1 MADMNGKVVLVTGAN
16 TGIGKEAALALAKMG
31 ATIVIAARN
40 RAKGERAADEIAQ
53 KAGLPPARR
62 PELIDLD
69 LASFASIRAAAT
81 SFLSRHDRS
90 AADPADQGKK
100 SAADPADKGKKSAA
114 DPADSGAKLH
124 VLVNNAGL
132 VLETRT
138 TTVEGFET
146 TFGVN
151 HLGHFLFTQLLL
163 GALKKAAKED
173 GEARVV
179 NVSSDA
185 HRWARRGLDW
195 DDLQSE
201 KKYASFDVYAKSKLA
216 NIYFTRALARRL
228 EGTDVTTNALHPGVV
243 ATEFASSDD
252 VGFFTSFGFKIVRP
266 FLKTPAQGAATTVHL
281 ASAPELRGVSGK
293 YFADSKPK
301 HPMRIAQDDALAERL
316 WAISE
321 QLVGSATTSAAA

>member
-53 KAGLPPARR
+53 KAGLPSARR

-69 LASFASIRAAAT
+69 LASFASIRAAAAT
-81 SFLSRHDRS
+81 FLARHEKS
-90 AADPADQGKK
+90 AADPADQGKT
-100 SAADPADKGKKSAA
+100 SAA

-216 NIYFTRALARRL
+216 NVYFTRALARRL
-228 EGTDVTTNALHPGVV
+228 EGTGVTTNALHPGVV

-293 YFADSKPK
+293 YFADSKLK

-321 QLVGSATTSAAA
+321 QLVGSVTTSAAA

>member
-31 ATIVIAARN
+31 ASIVIAARN
-40 RAKGERAADEIAQ
+40 RAKGESAAEEIER
-53 KAGLPPARR
+53 KTGKK

-69 LASFASIRAAAT
+69 LASFASIRAAVAT
-81 SFLSRHDRS
+81 FLARHE
-90 AADPADQGKK
+90 
-100 SAADPADKGKKSAA
+100 
-114 DPADSGAKLH
+114 KLH

-185 HRWARRGLDW
+185 HRWARRGIDW
-195 DDLQSE
+195 DDLQAE

-228 EGTDVTTNALHPGVV
+228 EGTGVTTNSLHPGVV

-252 VGFFTSFGFKIVRP
+252 MGFFTSFGFKIVRP
-266 FLKTPAQGAATTVHL
+266 FLKSPAQGAATTIHL
-281 ASAPELRGVSGK
+281 ASAPELRGVTGK

-316 WAISE
+316 WVISE
-321 QLVGSATTSAAA
+321 QLVRSASTSAAA

>member
-16 TGIGKEAALALAKMG
+16 TGIGKETALALAKMG
-31 ATIVIAARN
+31 AQVVIAARN
-40 RAKGERAADEIAQ
+40 RDKGERAADEVAQ
-53 KAGLPPARR
+53 KAGLPAERR

-81 SFLSRHDRS
+81 SFLARHE
-90 AADPADQGKK
+90 
-100 SAADPADKGKKSAA
+100 
-114 DPADSGAKLH
+114 KLH

-132 VLETRT
+132 VLESRT

-151 HLGHFLFTQLLL
+151 HLGHFLLTQLLL
-163 GALKKAAKED
+163 DALKKAAKED

-216 NIYFTRALARRL
+216 NVYFTRALARRL
-228 EGTDVTTNALHPGVV
+228 EGTGVTTNALHPGVV

-266 FLKTPAQGAATTVHL
+266 FLKTPAQGAATTIHL
-281 ASAPELRGVSGK
+281 ASAPELRGVSGQ
-293 YFADSKPK
+293 YFASSKPK

-316 WAISE
+316 WTLSE
-321 QLVGSATTSAAA
+321 RLVQSVTDAA

>member
-40 RAKGERAADEIAQ
+40 RAKGEHAADEIAT
-53 KAGLPPARR
+53 KAGRR

-69 LASFASIRAAAT
+69 LASFASIRAAAA
-81 SFLSRHDRS
+81 SFLARHE
-90 AADPADQGKK
+90 
-100 SAADPADKGKKSAA
+100 
-114 DPADSGAKLH
+114 KLH

-151 HLGHFLFTQLLL
+151 HLGHFLLTQLLL

-216 NIYFTRALARRL
+216 NLYFTRALARRL
-228 EGTDVTTNALHPGVV
+228 DGTGVTTNALHPGVV

-252 VGFFTSFGFKIVRP
+252 VGFFTSFGFKIVR
-266 FLKTPAQGAATTVHL
+266 
-281 ASAPELRGVSGK
+281 
-293 YFADSKPK
+293 
-301 HPMRIAQDDALAERL
+301 
-316 WAISE
+316 
-321 QLVGSATTSAAA
+321 

>member
-1 MADMNGKVVLVTGAN
+1 MTATSNKVVLVTGAN
-16 TGIGKEAALALAKMG
+16 TGIGKETAAALAKEGAHVVLA
-31 ATIVIAARN
+31 IRN
-40 RAKGERAADEIAQ
+40 RAKGEAAADEIESRS
-53 KAGLPPARR
+53 GVR
-62 PELIDLD
+62 PELLTLD
-69 LASFASIRAAAT
+69 LASFASIREAAAT
-81 SFLSRHDRS
+81 FLAHHD
-90 AADPADQGKK
+90 
-100 SAADPADKGKKSAA
+100 
-114 DPADSGAKLH
+114 KLH

-132 VLETRT
+132 VLESRT

-173 GEARVV
+173 HEARIV

-216 NIYFTRALARRL
+216 NLYFTRALARRL
-228 EGTDVTTNALHPGVV
+228 EGTGVTVNALHPGVV

-252 VGFFTSFGFKIVRP
+252 VGFFTSFGFKLVRP
-266 FLKTPAQGAATTVHL
+266 FLKTSAQGAATSIFL
-281 ASAPELRGVSGK
+281 ASSPEVRGVTGK
-293 YFADSKPK
+293 YFADSKLK
-301 HPMRIAQDDALAERL
+301 HPMRLAQDDALAERL
-316 WAISE
+316 WSISE
-321 QLVGSATTSAAA
+321 AMVASVDASAAA

>member
-1 MADMNGKVVLVTGAN
+1 MNGKVVLVTGAN

-40 RAKGERAADEIAQ
+40 RAKGERAADEIAT
-53 KAGLPPARR
+53 KAGLPAARR

-69 LASFASIRAAAT
+69 LASFASIRAAAAT
-81 SFLSRHDRS
+81 FLARHE
-90 AADPADQGKK
+90 
-100 SAADPADKGKKSAA
+100 
-114 DPADSGAKLH
+114 KLH

-163 GALKKAAKED
+163 GALKKAAKDD

-228 EGTDVTTNALHPGVV
+228 EGTGVTTNALHPGVV

-266 FLKTPAQGAATTVHL
+266 FLKTPAQGAATTIHL

-321 QLVGSATTSAAA
+321 QLVRSTETSAAA

>member
-31 ATIVIAARN
+31 ASIVIAARN
-40 RAKGERAADEIAQ
+40 RAKGESAAEEIER
-53 KAGLPPARR
+53 KTGEK

-69 LASFASIRAAAT
+69 LASFASIRAAAAT
-81 SFLSRHDRS
+81 FLARHE
-90 AADPADQGKK
+90 
-100 SAADPADKGKKSAA
+100 
-114 DPADSGAKLH
+114 KLH

-185 HRWARRGLDW
+185 HRWARRGIDW
-195 DDLQSE
+195 DDLQAE

-228 EGTDVTTNALHPGVV
+228 EGTGVTTNSLHPGVV

-252 VGFFTSFGFKIVRP
+252 MGFFTSFGFKIVRP
-266 FLKTPAQGAATTVHL
+266 FLKSPAQGAATTIHL
-281 ASAPELRGVSGK
+281 ASAPELRGVTGK

-316 WAISE
+316 WVISE
-321 QLVGSATTSAAA
+321 QLVRSASTSAAA

>member
-40 RAKGERAADEIAQ
+40 RAKGERAADEIAR

-69 LASFASIRAAAT
+69 LASFASIRAAAA
-81 SFLSRHDRS
+81 SFLARHD
-90 AADPADQGKK
+90 K
-100 SAADPADKGKKSAA
+100 SAADPADSGKKSAA

-185 HRWARRGLDW
+185 HRWARRALDW

-216 NIYFTRALARRL
+216 NLYFTRALARRL
-228 EGTDVTTNALHPGVV
+228 EGTGVTTNALHPGVV

-321 QLVGSATTSAAA
+321 QLVRSAETSAAA

>member
-31 ATIVIAARN
+31 ASIVIAARN
-40 RAKGERAADEIAQ
+40 RAKGERAAEEIERQTGQ
-53 KAGLPPARR
+53 K

-69 LASFASIRAAAT
+69 LASFVSIRAAAAT
-81 SFLSRHDRS
+81 FLARHEN
-90 AADPADQGKK
+90 
-100 SAADPADKGKKSAA
+100 
-114 DPADSGAKLH
+114 LH

-185 HRWARRGLDW
+185 HRWARRGIDW
-195 DDLQSE
+195 DDLQAE

-228 EGTDVTTNALHPGVV
+228 EGTGVTTNSLHPGVV

-252 VGFFTSFGFKIVRP
+252 MGFFTSFGFKIVRP
-266 FLKTPAQGAATTVHL
+266 FLKSPAQGAATTIHL
-281 ASAPELRGVSGK
+281 ASAPELRGVTGK

-316 WAISE
+316 WVISE
-321 QLVGSATTSAAA
+321 QLVKSASSAAAA

>member
-40 RAKGERAADEIAQ
+40 RAKGEHAADEIAT
-53 KAGLPPARR
+53 KAGRR

-69 LASFASIRAAAT
+69 LASFASIRAAAAR
-81 SFLSRHDRS
+81 FLARHE
-90 AADPADQGKK
+90 
-100 SAADPADKGKKSAA
+100 
-114 DPADSGAKLH
+114 KLH

-151 HLGHFLFTQLLL
+151 HLGHFLLTQLLL

-216 NIYFTRALARRL
+216 NLYFTRALARRL
-228 EGTDVTTNALHPGVV
+228 DGTGVTTNALHPGVV

-266 FLKTPAQGAATTVHL
+266 FLKTPAQGAATTIHL

-321 QLVGSATTSAAA
+321 QLVRSAATSAAA

>member
-1 MADMNGKVVLVTGAN
+1 MNGKVVLVTGAN
-16 TGIGKEAALALAKMG
+16 TGIGKETALALAKMG
-31 ATIVIAARN
+31 AQVVIAARN
-40 RAKGERAADEIAQ
+40 RDKGERAADDIAQ
-53 KAGLPPARR
+53 KAALPADRR

-69 LASFASIRAAAT
+69 LASFASIRAAAAT
-81 SFLSRHDRS
+81 FLARHE
-90 AADPADQGKK
+90 
-100 SAADPADKGKKSAA
+100 
-114 DPADSGAKLH
+114 KLH

-132 VLETRT
+132 VLESRT
-138 TTVEGFET
+138 TTAEGFET

-151 HLGHFLFTQLLL
+151 HLGHFLLTQLLL
-163 GALKKAAKED
+163 DALKNAAKED

-201 KKYASFDVYAKSKLA
+201 KKYASFDAYAKSKLA
-216 NIYFTRALARRL
+216 NVYFTRALARRL
-228 EGTDVTTNALHPGVV
+228 EGTGVTTNALHPGVV

-266 FLKTPAQGAATTVHL
+266 FLKTPAQGAATTIHL

-293 YFADSKPK
+293 YFASSKPK
-301 HPMRIAQDDALAERL
+301 RPMRIAQDDALAQRLWILSERL
-316 WAISE
+316 V
-321 QLVGSATTSAAA
+321 QSATDA

>member
-40 RAKGERAADEIAQ
+40 RAKGEHAADEIAQ
-53 KAGLPPARR
+53 KAGLPAARR

-69 LASFASIRAAAT
+69 LASFASIRAAAA
-81 SFLSRHDRS
+81 SFLSRHE
-90 AADPADQGKK
+90 
-100 SAADPADKGKKSAA
+100 KSAA

-216 NIYFTRALARRL
+216 NLYFTRALARRL
-228 EGTDVTTNALHPGVV
+228 EGTGVTTNALHPGVV

-266 FLKTPAQGAATTVHL
+266 FLKSPAQGAATTVHL

-321 QLVGSATTSAAA
+321 QLVRSAETSAAA

>member
-31 ATIVIAARN
+31 ASIVIAARN
-40 RAKGERAADEIAQ
+40 RAKGESAAEEIERKTGQ
-53 KAGLPPARR
+53 K

-69 LASFASIRAAAT
+69 LASFVSIRAAAAT
-81 SFLSRHDRS
+81 FLARHE
-90 AADPADQGKK
+90 
-100 SAADPADKGKKSAA
+100 
-114 DPADSGAKLH
+114 KLH

-185 HRWARRGLDW
+185 HRWARRGIDW
-195 DDLQSE
+195 DDLQAE

-228 EGTDVTTNALHPGVV
+228 EGTGVTTNSLHPGVV

-252 VGFFTSFGFKIVRP
+252 MGFFTSFGFKIVRP
-266 FLKTPAQGAATTVHL
+266 FLKSPAQGAATTIHL
-281 ASAPELRGVSGK
+281 ASAPELRGVTGK

-316 WAISE
+316 WVISE
-321 QLVGSATTSAAA
+321 QLVQSASTSAAA

>member
-1 MADMNGKVVLVTGAN
+1 MTATSNKVVLVTGAN
-16 TGIGKEAALALAKMG
+16 SGIGKETAAALAKEGAHVVLA
-31 ATIVIAARN
+31 IRN
-40 RAKGERAADEIAQ
+40 RAKGEAAADEIESRT
-53 KAGLPPARR
+53 GVR
-62 PELIDLD
+62 PELLTLD
-69 LASFASIRAAAT
+69 LASFGSIREAAAT
-81 SFLSRHDRS
+81 FLAHHD
-90 AADPADQGKK
+90 
-100 SAADPADKGKKSAA
+100 
-114 DPADSGAKLH
+114 KLH

-132 VLETRT
+132 VLDSRT

-151 HLGHFLFTQLLL
+151 HLGHFLFTRLLL

-173 GEARVV
+173 REARIV

-228 EGTDVTTNALHPGVV
+228 EATGVTVNALHPGVV

-252 VGFFTSFGFKIVRP
+252 VGFFTSFGFKLVRP
-266 FLKTPAQGAATTVHL
+266 FLKTSAQGAATSIFL
-281 ASAPELRGVSGK
+281 ASSPEVRGVNGK
-293 YFADSKPK
+293 YFADAKLK
-301 HPMRIAQDDALAERL
+301 HPMRLAQDDALAERL
-316 WAISE
+316 WTISE
-321 QLVGSATTSAAA
+321 AMVASVETSAAA

>member
-1 MADMNGKVVLVTGAN
+1 MTATSNKVVLVTGAN
-16 TGIGKEAALALAKMG
+16 SGIGKETAAALAKEGAHVVLA
-31 ATIVIAARN
+31 IRN
-40 RAKGERAADEIAQ
+40 RAKGEAAADEIESRT
-53 KAGLPPARR
+53 GVR
-62 PELIDLD
+62 PELLTLD
-69 LASFASIRAAAT
+69 LASFASIREAAAT
-81 SFLSRHDRS
+81 FLAHHD
-90 AADPADQGKK
+90 
-100 SAADPADKGKKSAA
+100 
-114 DPADSGAKLH
+114 KLH

-132 VLETRT
+132 VLDSRT

-173 GEARVV
+173 REARIV

-216 NIYFTRALARRL
+216 NLYFTRALARRL
-228 EGTDVTTNALHPGVV
+228 EGTGVTVNALHPGVV

-252 VGFFTSFGFKIVRP
+252 VGFFTSFGFKLVRP
-266 FLKTPAQGAATTVHL
+266 FLKTSAQGAATSIFL
-281 ASAPELRGVSGK
+281 ASSPEVRGVTGK
-293 YFADSKPK
+293 YFADSKLK
-301 HPMRIAQDDALAERL
+301 HPMRLAQDDALAERL
-316 WAISE
+316 WTISE
-321 QLVGSATTSAAA
+321 AMVASVETSAAA

>member
-1 MADMNGKVVLVTGAN
+1 MNGKVVLVTGAN

-53 KAGLPPARR
+53 KAGLPSARR

-69 LASFASIRAAAT
+69 LASFASIRAAAA
-81 SFLSRHDRS
+81 SFLARHE
-90 AADPADQGKK
+90 K
-100 SAADPADKGKKSAA
+100 SAADPAGSGKKPAA

-228 EGTDVTTNALHPGVV
+228 EGTGVTTNALHPGVV

-266 FLKTPAQGAATTVHL
+266 FLKTPAQGAATTIHL

-321 QLVGSATTSAAA
+321 QLVRSAETAAAA